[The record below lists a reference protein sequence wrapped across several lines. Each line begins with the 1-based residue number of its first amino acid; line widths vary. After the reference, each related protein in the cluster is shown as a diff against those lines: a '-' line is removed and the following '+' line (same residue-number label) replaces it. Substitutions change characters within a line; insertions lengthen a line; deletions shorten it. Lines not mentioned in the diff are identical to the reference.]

1 MTGPTPVRAILAAAL
16 ALLISLTAPAL
27 AQSSDPTPDSTADFA
42 PDPVVA
48 AFLAARADGYAWVEE
63 NEVPTLNAKGAAVVR
78 VLERAERQ
86 GLRPADF
93 TLPAADSPES
103 LDQAVSRTLLRYLTD
118 LQAGRVAPKKV
129 DPELFVFPRDV
140 DGLALLDA
148 VHAAPETAKAM
159 ADLAPGNP
167 IYRRL
172 RRLLLDYRALARSG
186 GWHPV
191 PEGPTLKPGMTDP
204 RVSEVRRRL
213 SSTADLTPAS
223 GATDLYDP
231 ALESAVRQFQ
241 RRHGL
246 DADGAIGAKTVAAM
260 NVPVRDRVRQIVLN
274 MERFRWMPDEFG
286 DDHVFVNMAGF
297 ELDYVVGGVT
307 RLAMRVIVGRP
318 YRETPVFS
326 DTIRYLEF
334 NPTWSVPAKIA
345 AQDLL
350 PKIKKDPSY
359 LTAGGY
365 ELYAGYQ
372 DGAPQVDPASV
383 DWAAIPKGRFPY
395 RLRQAP
401 GEKNALGQ
409 VKFMFPNQFDVYLHD
424 TPARELFAK
433 SVRNFSSGCIRL
445 QKPITL
451 AEVMLAA
458 DGQDPTQVRKI
469 LDGKKT
475 ARVNLKTPV
484 PVHLTY
490 LTAWIG
496 EGGTVEFRDDIY
508 GRDSLLAN
516 ALGLI

>member
-1 MTGPTPVRAILAAAL
+1 MTGPTKIRSLLI
-16 ALLISLTAPAL
+16 ALLAIFLSPATPTM
-27 AQSSDPTPDSTADFA
+27 ARTSDPTA
-42 PDPVVA
+42 VVD
-48 AFLAARADGYAWVEE
+48 AFLAARGDGAAWIEE
-63 NEVPTLNAKGAAVVR
+63 NETPTLNAKGAAVVR
-78 VLERAERQ
+78 VMERAERQ
-86 GLRPADF
+86 GLRPTDYA
-93 TLPAADSPES
+93 LAAAETPDA
-103 LDQAVSRTLLRYLTD
+103 LDRAVTRTLLRYLTD
-118 LQAGRVAPKKV
+118 LQAGRVAPKQA
-129 DPELFVFPRDV
+129 DPDLFVFRREV
-140 DGLALLDA
+140 DGLALLEA
-148 VHAAPETAKAM
+148 VHNAPETAKAM

-172 RRLLLDYRALARSG
+172 RRLLLDYRSLAKAG
-186 GWHPV
+186 GWPSV
-191 PEGPTLKPGMTDP
+191 PEGPTLKAGMTDP
-204 RVSEVRRRL
+204 RVSAVRHRL
-213 SSTADLTPAS
+213 SATTDLTPAP
-223 GATDLYDP
+223 GASDLYDA

-246 DADGAIGAKTVAAM
+246 DADGAVGAKTVAAM
-260 NVPVRDRVRQIVLN
+260 NVPVQDRIRQIVLN
-274 MERFRWMPDEFG
+274 MERFRWMPDDFG

-297 ELDYVVGGVT
+297 ELDYVIGGVT
-307 RLAMRVIVGRP
+307 RLAMRVIIGRP
-318 YRETPVFS
+318 YRETPIFS
-326 DTIRYLEF
+326 DRIRYLEF
-334 NPTWSVPAKIA
+334 NPTWSVPARIA

-372 DGAPQVDPASV
+372 DGAPRVDPATV

-424 TPARELFAK
+424 TPARDLFAK

-458 DGQDPTQVRKI
+458 DGQDPAQVARI
-469 LDGKKT
+469 LASKKT
-475 ARVNLKTPV
+475 TRINLKTQV

-508 GRDSLLAN
+508 GRDALLAK
-516 ALGLI
+516 ALGLF

>member
-1 MTGPTPVRAILAAAL
+1 MTVQIKIQSAVVGLL
-16 ALLISLTAPAL
+16 ALLLALAAPAV
-27 AQSSDPTPDSTADFA
+27 AQTPDPEA
-42 PDPVVA
+42 VVE
-48 AFLAARADGYAWVEE
+48 AFLAARGDGHAWVEE
-63 NEVPTLNAKGAAVVR
+63 TEVPTLNAKGAAVVR

-86 GLRPADF
+86 GLRPSDY
-93 TLPAADSPES
+93 TLPAVDTPDA
-103 LDQAVSRTLLRYLTD
+103 LDREVGRALLRYLTD
-118 LQAGRVAPKKV
+118 LQAGRIAPKKA
-129 DPELFVFPRDV
+129 DPDLYVFRREV
-140 DGLALLDA
+140 DGLALLEA

-172 RRLLLDYRALARSG
+172 RRLLLDYRALAKAG
-186 GWHPV
+186 GWPAV

-204 RVSEVRRRL
+204 RVSAVRHRL
-213 SSTADLTPAS
+213 AATADLTPVPGAS
-223 GATDLYDP
+223 DLYDP

-246 DADGAIGAKTVAAM
+246 DSDGAVGAKTVAAM
-260 NVPVRDRVRQIVLN
+260 NVPVENRIRQIVLN
-274 MERFRWMPDEFG
+274 MERFRWMPDDFG

-297 ELDYVVGGVT
+297 ELDYVVGGVS
-307 RLAMRVIVGRP
+307 RLTMRVIIGRP
-318 YRETPVFS
+318 YRETPIFS
-326 DTIRYLEF
+326 DRIRYLEF

-345 AQDLL
+345 AEDLL

-359 LTAGGY
+359 LTSGGY

-372 DGAPQVDPASV
+372 NDAPRIDPATVNWSS
-383 DWAAIPKGRFPY
+383 IPKGRFPY

-424 TPARELFAK
+424 TPARDLFAK

-451 AEVMLAA
+451 SEVMLAA
-458 DGQDPTQVRKI
+458 DGQDPAQVRKI
-469 LDGKKT
+469 LDSKKT
-475 ARVNLKTPV
+475 TRVNLKTPV
-484 PVHLTY
+484 AVHLTY

-496 EGGTVEFRDDIY
+496 EGGTAEFRDDIY
-508 GRDSLLAN
+508 GRDPLLAK
-516 ALGLI
+516 ALGLR

>member
-1 MTGPTPVRAILAAAL
+1 MTGPTQTRSAVAALL
-16 ALLISLTAPAL
+16 ALLLAMAAPAV
-27 AQSSDPTPDSTADFA
+27 AQTSDPA
-42 PDPVVA
+42 PAPSAVVD
-48 AFLAARADGYAWVEE
+48 AFLAARGNGHAWVDE
-63 NEVPTLNAKGAAVVR
+63 NEVPTLNSKGAAVVR
-78 VLERAERQ
+78 VMERAERQ
-86 GLRPADF
+86 GLRPADYA
-93 TLPAADSPES
+93 LPVTDTPEA
-103 LDQAVSRTLLRYLTD
+103 LDDAVSRVLLRYLTD
-118 LQAGRVAPKKV
+118 LQAGRVTPKKA
-129 DPELFVFPRDV
+129 DPDLFVFQREV
-140 DGLALLDA
+140 DGLTLLNA
-148 VHAAPETAKAM
+148 VHAASETAKAM
-159 ADLAPGNP
+159 AELAPGNP

-172 RRLLLDYRALARSG
+172 RRLLLDYRALAKTG
-186 GWHPV
+186 GWPTV
-191 PEGPTLKPGMTDP
+191 PEGPTLKPGMTES
-204 RVSEVRRRL
+204 RVAAVRRRL
-213 SSTADLTPAS
+213 SATADLTPVS

-260 NVPVRDRVRQIVLN
+260 NVPVQDRVRQIVLN
-274 MERFRWMPDEFG
+274 MERFRWMPDDFG

-307 RLAMRVIVGRP
+307 RLAMRVIIGRP
-318 YRETPVFS
+318 YRETPIFS
-326 DTIRYLEF
+326 DRIRYLEF

-372 DGAPQVDPASV
+372 DGAPRVDPATVNWS
-383 DWAAIPKGRFPY
+383 ALPKGRFPY

-424 TPARELFAK
+424 TPGRELFAK

-458 DGQDPTQVRKI
+458 DGQDPGRVRKI
-469 LDGKKT
+469 LDSKKT
-475 ARVNLKTPV
+475 TRVNLKTPV

-508 GRDSLLAN
+508 GRDTLLAK
-516 ALGLI
+516 ALGLN

>member
-1 MTGPTPVRAILAAAL
+1 MTGPIHTRSALTVLLAMLLALAA
-16 ALLISLTAPAL
+16 PAA
-27 AQSSDPTPDSTADFA
+27 AQTSDPAA
-42 PDPVVA
+42 VVD
-48 AFLAARADGYAWVEE
+48 AFLAARGDGHAWVEQ

-78 VLERAERQ
+78 VMERAERQ
-86 GLRPADF
+86 GLRPADYA
-93 TLPAADSPES
+93 LPDADTPDG
-103 LDQAVSRTLLRYLTD
+103 LDRAVSRTLLRYLTD

-129 DPELFVFPRDV
+129 DPALFVFQREV
-140 DGLALLDA
+140 DGPALLET
-148 VHAAPETAKAM
+148 VHDAPETAKAM
-159 ADLAPGNP
+159 AELAPGNP

-172 RRLLLDYRALARSG
+172 RRLLLDYRALAKTG
-186 GWHPV
+186 GWPTV

-204 RVSEVRRRL
+204 RVSAVRRRL
-213 SSTADLTPAS
+213 SATADLTPVA
-223 GATDLYDP
+223 GATDLYDD

-246 DADGAIGAKTVAAM
+246 DSDGAIGAKTVTAM
-260 NVPVRDRVRQIVLN
+260 NVPVQERIRQIVLN
-274 MERFRWMPDEFG
+274 MERFRWMPDDFG

-297 ELDYVVGGVT
+297 ELDYVIGGVT
-307 RLAMRVIVGRP
+307 RLAMRVIIGRP
-318 YRETPVFS
+318 YRETPIFS
-326 DTIRYLEF
+326 DRIRYLEF

-359 LTAGGY
+359 LTSGGY
-365 ELYAGYQ
+365 ELFAGYQ
-372 DGAPQVDPASV
+372 NDAPRVDPATV
-383 DWAAIPKGRFPY
+383 NWAAIPKGKFPY

-458 DGQDPTQVRKI
+458 DGQDPHKVRSI
-469 LDGKKT
+469 LDSKKT
-475 ARVNLKTPV
+475 TRVNLKTPV

-508 GRDSLLAN
+508 GRDALLAK

>member
-1 MTGPTPVRAILAAAL
+1 MTGPIHVRARLAAAL
-16 ALLISLTAPAL
+16 TLLLFLTGPTL
-27 AQSSDPTPDSTADFA
+27 AQTPDQT
-42 PDPVVA
+42 PDAVVE
-48 AFLAARADGYAWVEE
+48 AFLAARTNGYAWIEE
-63 NEVPTLNAKGAAVVR
+63 NETPTLNTKGAAVVR

-86 GLRPADF
+86 GLSPADY

-103 LDQAVSRTLLRYLTD
+103 LDQAVSRSLLRYLTD

-129 DPELFVFPRDV
+129 DPDLFVFPRDV
-140 DGLALLDA
+140 DGPTLLEA

-191 PEGPTLKPGMTDP
+191 PEGPTLKPGMSDP
-204 RVSEVRRRL
+204 RVAEVRRRL
-213 SSTADLTPAS
+213 SYTADLTPVS
-223 GATDLYDP
+223 GETELYDP

-246 DADGAIGAKTVAAM
+246 DSDGAIGTKTVAAM
-260 NVPVRDRVRQIVLN
+260 NVPVQDRVRQIVLN
-274 MERFRWMPDEFG
+274 MERFRWMPDDLG

-326 DTIRYLEF
+326 DTIRYIEF

-359 LTAGGY
+359 LASGGY
-365 ELYAGYQ
+365 ELFAGYQ
-372 DGAPQVDPASV
+372 NDAPRVDPATI
-383 DWAAIPKGRFPY
+383 DWTAIPKGRFPY

-409 VKFMFPNQFDVYLHD
+409 VKFMFPNQFAVYLHD
-424 TPARELFAK
+424 TPARELFDK

-445 QKPITL
+445 QKPISL
-451 AEVMLAA
+451 AEMMLDA
-458 DGQDPTQVRKI
+458 DGQDPAQVRKI
-469 LDGKKT
+469 LDGRKT
-475 ARVNLKTPV
+475 TRVNLKAPV

-508 GRDSLLAN
+508 GRDTLLAR